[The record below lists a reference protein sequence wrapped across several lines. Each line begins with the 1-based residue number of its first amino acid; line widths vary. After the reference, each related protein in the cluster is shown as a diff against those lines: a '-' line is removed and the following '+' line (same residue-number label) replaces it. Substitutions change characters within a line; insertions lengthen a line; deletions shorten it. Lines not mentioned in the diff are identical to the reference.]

1 VSADRVEPPRLARAI
16 RMFSIPVI
24 VAWLAVVAGVNLVVP
39 PLEAVA
45 EKNAVSLSPN
55 DAPSMIAMKRMGKLF
70 HEFDS
75 DSMAMVV
82 LEGDHPLGPQAH
94 QYYDRLIQLLQHD
107 KKHIEHVANFW
118 GDLITAAGSQST
130 DGKAAYV
137 QLNLAGNMGEPLQ
150 DESVRAVRAIV
161 AQSQPPPGLK
171 VYVTGHAPILT
182 DMTATG
188 AKSMVKM
195 TTVAVIVITTML
207 FIFYRSITTVM
218 LLLSLV
224 FVELGT
230 ARGIVAIL
238 AHFNIV
244 GLSSFATSLLT
255 PLVIAAGTDYGIFLL
270 GRYQEARQAG
280 ENRESAYYTAYGG
293 VAHVIVGSGL
303 TVAGGMLCLKFTRLS
318 YFSSISIPCVA
329 GIFVVIIAALT
340 LAPAIIAVAS
350 RFGLLDPKRQIRVRT
365 WRRIGTAVVR
375 WPKPILVGT
384 FAAALIGLLALPG
397 YKTSYNDRHYVPTSV
412 GANVGYAAAE
422 RHFTAARMNPD
433 VLAVEADHDMRDP
446 GNMLV
451 LDRIAKSIFHLS
463 GIAGVQSVTRP
474 LGSPIAHSSIP
485 FQVSVQSVP
494 ITQNLQFLKDRV
506 ADMQKA
512 SDDLGRM
519 TDTME
524 RTYGLMRRLSDT
536 SHAMVSDA
544 GEIRDEIT
552 MLRDQ
557 IADFDEFWRPIRN
570 YFHWEAHCY
579 DIPVCWSSKSIF
591 GAMDDVDKLSDDTGV
606 LLGDM
611 KNMDSLL
618 PQLMQQLPPMIAIS
632 KSMQTTTLATYSTLS
647 SLIKQMERMTDTA
660 SAMGEAF
667 DAAKNDDFFYLPPE
681 AFDNPDF
688 QRGLGLFMSPDG
700 KAARFII
707 THDVDPA
714 TVEGVANVDAELK
727 AAHEAVKGT
736 PLAGAKFY
744 LGGTAATFK
753 DIQVGSKYDLMI
765 VAVASVIAIFIVML
779 IITRALIAAFVI
791 VSTVALS
798 LAASFGL
805 SVLLWQYILG
815 IELHWITLVFSVIV
829 LLAVGSDY
837 NLLLVARFKEE
848 LGAGFNTAIIRSMAG
863 TGTVVTAA
871 GLVFAFTMA
880 SMVSSDL
887 RAIGQVGTTIGLGLL
902 FDTLIVR
909 SLMTPSIAAL
919 LGRWFWWPMALPSRA
934 HVTAPEPLPRIL
946 SVPDRAVSV

>member
-1 VSADRVEPPRLARAI
+1 VSTNHAEPPRLARVI
-16 RMFSIPVI
+16 RVFSVPVI

-39 PLEAVA
+39 NLEAVA

-82 LEGDHPLGPQAH
+82 LESDHPLGPRAH
-94 QYYDRLIQLLQHD
+94 QYYDRLIQQLQHD
-107 KKHIEHVANFW
+107 QKHVQHVANFW
-118 GDLITAAGSQST
+118 GDLITAAGSQSS

-137 QLNLAGNMGEPLQ
+137 QLNLAGNMGQPLQ

-161 AQSQPPPGLK
+161 AQSQPPPELK
-171 VYVTGHAPILT
+171 VYVTGHAPLLT

-188 AKSMVKM
+188 AKSMVRM
-195 TTVAVIVITTML
+195 TTVAVLVITAML
-207 FIFYRSITTVM
+207 FIFYRSIATVL

-238 AHFNIV
+238 AHFNII

-255 PLVIAAGTDYGIFLL
+255 PLVIAAGTDYGIFLI
-270 GRYQEARQAG
+270 GRYHEACQAG
-280 ENRESAYYTAYGG
+280 ENRESAYYTAYRG

-303 TVAGGMLCLKFTRLS
+303 TVAGGMLCLKFTRLN
-318 YFSSISIPCVA
+318 YFNSISIPCATGVV
-329 GIFVVIIAALT
+329 VVIIGALT
-340 LAPAIIAVAS
+340 LAPAIITVAS
-350 RFGLLDPKRQIRVRT
+350 RFGLLDSKRQIRVRT
-365 WRRIGTAVVR
+365 WRRIGTAIVR
-375 WPKPILVGT
+375 WPKPILVGAFVAT
-384 FAAALIGLLALPG
+384 LIGLLALPG
-397 YKTSYNDRHYVPTSV
+397 YKTSYSDRHYVPASV

-422 RHFTAARMNPD
+422 RHFTAARMTPD
-433 VLAVEADHDMRDP
+433 ALAVEADHDMRDP
-446 GNMLV
+446 ANMLV
-451 LDRIAKSIFHLS
+451 LDRIAKNIFHLS
-463 GIAGVQSVTRP
+463 GIARVQSVTRP

-494 ITQNLQFLKDRV
+494 ITQNLQYLKDRV
-506 ADMQKA
+506 ADTLKA
-512 SDDLGRM
+512 GDDLGRM
-519 TDTME
+519 TNTME
-524 RTYGLMRRLSDT
+524 RTYGLMRRLADT
-536 SHAMVSDA
+536 SHEMVSHAQETRDA
-544 GEIRDEIT
+544 IT
-552 MLRDQ
+552 ILRDQ
-557 IADFDEFWRPIRN
+557 IADFDDFWRPIRD
-570 YFHWEAHCY
+570 YFHWETHCA
-579 DIPVCWSSKSIF
+579 DIAICWSSRSIF
-591 GAMDDVDKLSDDTGV
+591 EAMDGVDKLSEDTGFLV
-606 LLGDM
+606 GDI
-611 KNMDSLL
+611 KNMDTLL
-618 PQLMQQLPPMIAIS
+618 PQLLQQLPPMIAIS

-647 SLIKQMERMTDTA
+647 SLVKQMERMTDTA
-660 SAMGEAF
+660 DAMGQAF

-688 QRGLGLFMSPDG
+688 KRGLGLFMSPDG

-707 THDVDPA
+707 THDADPA
-714 TVEGVANVDAELK
+714 TVEGIANVDAELK
-727 AAHEAVKGT
+727 AAREAAKGT
-736 PLAGAKFY
+736 PLAEAKFY

-765 VAVASVIAIFIVML
+765 VTVASVILIFIVML

-805 SVLLWQYILG
+805 SVLVWQYILG

-848 LGAGFNTAIIRSMAG
+848 LGAGFNTAIIRAMAG

-909 SLMTPSIAAL
+909 SLMTPSIAVL
-919 LGRWFWWPMALPSRA
+919 LGRWFWWPIPVRPRAPVTTTDRTPS
-934 HVTAPEPLPRIL
+934 IL
-946 SVPDRAVSV
+946 SAKPSGIPV